1 MRRRN
6 VLATG
11 CDAKGRSPVSPV
23 AGAGSRSQLCRRRV
37 TALGEVGVALAFG
50 RIVVV
55 VLDTQTANA
64 TVHLTDNVM
73 LPAGD

>member
-1 MRRRN
+1 
-6 VLATG
+6 
-11 CDAKGRSPVSPV
+11 V

-55 VLDTQTANA
+55 VLDIQTANA